1 MDKEILAST
10 RKTNVIPFPTRH
22 PQRATA
28 PRTRRERYIRRL
40 FKQAAAG
47 DIGAV
52 AEVHFAGMRDAL
64 LADDF
69 CPHYWAET
77 GIAAV
82 RKLRRQVAQLKGG
95 A

>member
-1 MDKEILAST
+1 MG
-10 RKTNVIPFPTRH
+10 RVIPFPARH
-22 PQRATA
+22 PQRAART
-28 PRTRRERYIRRL
+28 RTRRERYILRL
-40 FKQAAAG
+40 FKQAKAG
-47 DIGAV
+47 DIGAD
-52 AEVHFAGMRDAL
+52 AEVTFAVMRDAL

-82 RKLRRQVAQLKGG
+82 RKLRRQLAQLKGG